1 MTGKKN
7 NRALA
12 VRIMCIVMAFLMIFS
27 MIAAMIALL

>member
-27 MIAAMIALL
+27 IIAAIIALL